1 MHWPE
6 LKKAHVKNKHASAG
20 ASSGRLCLGAK
31 AKPTRCVRAGLFL
44 CLFSQSLK
52 GRIRDLL
59 DVLCANKNSTVLKAR
74 LLEAALQ
81 FPVRLS
87 DNRLP
92 SLRTLSKLSRGPVKL
107 FSLPN
112 ESPVEQAGR

>member
-1 MHWPE
+1 MLVP
-6 LKKAHVKNKHASAG
+6 LQGDSAWG
-20 ASSGRLCLGAK
+20 PRPSRLAAYVQVCFS
-31 AKPTRCVRAGLFL
+31 VF
-44 CLFSQSLK
+44 FSQSLK

-112 ESPVEQAGR
+112 ESPVEQAGW